1 MDKLPSPEGTATT
14 APSMSNLEAFQKLF
28 PGVVLDGVLDA
39 PRLGELLDIPVTGL
53 KDARERFGLM
63 WAGRS
68 QAVNALQAPSYSTL
82 LPEPDLSINWDS
94 AENVFIEGDNLEALK
109 LLQKSYNDQVRMIYL
124 DPPYNTGN
132 DFVYNDDF
140 TDPIRRYLEV
150 TGQIDAQG
158 NRLLAQTETSGRKH
172 SNWLTM
178 MLPRLFGARNLLAQ
192 NGCIFVSIDDNELQN
207 LRLLMDEIF
216 GSENYVTTFNWKKRS
231 TGGQVANNAIIDQVE
246 YILCY
251 ARNIATVEL
260 AGLPNQKVGQ
270 EKYRSFRKAGGQ
282 WERRYRPNQYFPIF
296 GLEDGTVSLDE
307 VAGSTPIY
315 PLDSKGVEGFWEN
328 GVSTTR
334 TRIEKGELRCRMING
349 KLAIEQLEVA
359 GETTNAG
366 NYIDIPSTK
375 GSQEVKELFG
385 SSVFENPKPTDLILS
400 LMHIAG
406 VENGD
411 IVLDLFAGSGTTAH
425 ALARFNK
432 ETGKIAKFILVNM
445 AETCDPKSAAY
456 EAGYRTVSEITRER
470 LIKVSQLLDH
480 PLDFRFMRVG
490 KSSFK
495 LFEADQLSNS
505 LFSSETLAPESIT
518 RNLVMQISLVL
529 GQQLDSR
536 WVCIDHDTELWGLG
550 DVLIQASANNVAGDL
565 IAIATTNGYRTVA
578 VLEDALSGKDALKA
592 NLYFAAKKANLTFK
606 TF

>member
-1 MDKLPSPEGTATT
+1 
-14 APSMSNLEAFQKLF
+14 
-28 PGVVLDGVLDA
+28 
-39 PRLGELLDIPVTGL
+39 
-53 KDARERFGLM
+53 
-63 WAGRS
+63 
-68 QAVNALQAPSYSTL
+68 
-82 LPEPDLSINWDS
+82 
-94 AENVFIEGDNLEALK
+94 
-109 LLQKSYNDQVRMIYL
+109 
-124 DPPYNTGN
+124 
-132 DFVYNDDF
+132 
-140 TDPIRRYLEV
+140 
-150 TGQIDAQG
+150 
-158 NRLLAQTETSGRKH
+158 
-172 SNWLTM
+172 
-178 MLPRLFGARNLLAQ
+178 
-192 NGCIFVSIDDNELQN
+192 
-207 LRLLMDEIF
+207 
-216 GSENYVTTFNWKKRS
+216 
-231 TGGQVANNAIIDQVE
+231 
-246 YILCY
+246 
-251 ARNIATVEL
+251 
-260 AGLPNQKVGQ
+260 
-270 EKYRSFRKAGGQ
+270 
-282 WERRYRPNQYFPIF
+282 
-296 GLEDGTVSLDE
+296 
-307 VAGSTPIY
+307 
-315 PLDSKGVEGFWEN
+315 
-328 GVSTTR
+328 
-334 TRIEKGELRCRMING
+334 MING

-470 LIKVSQLLDH
+470 LIKVSQLLDR

-550 DVLIQASANNVAGDL
+550 DVLIQASANKVAGDL